1 MVDAANT
8 HPNSFEISVSAKS
21 SKENSL
27 NFLKKE
33 WTLFSNIQRY
43 SFSSIKMPK
52 KVRYYNLMRSPH
64 VNKKSRETFSICLN
78 KEYFTFKC
86 FKRSD
91 FTALFLPLKGVLNSD
106 LFLKVELK
114 VQKV

>member
-1 MVDAANT
+1 MKASDI
-8 HPNSFEISVSAKS
+8 HFNSFEISVSAKS

-27 NFLKKE
+27 KFLKKE

-64 VNKKSRETFSICLN
+64 VNKKSREVFSIRLN
-78 KEYFTFKC
+78 KEYFTFKLL
-86 FKRSD
+86 KRSA
-91 FTALFLPLKGVLNSD
+91 FKSLFLPLKGVLNSD
-106 LFLKVELK
+106 LFLKVRLK